1 MGAVG
6 RVRVEQDLSWEHSRR
21 ALLSA
26 YATVLARGGALRS
39 ARGTSASFPARLG

>member
-6 RVRVEQDLSWEHSRR
+6 RVRVEQELSWEHARR

-26 YATVLARGGALRS
+26 YETVLARGGALRS
-39 ARGTSASFPARLG
+39 ARASFPARLG